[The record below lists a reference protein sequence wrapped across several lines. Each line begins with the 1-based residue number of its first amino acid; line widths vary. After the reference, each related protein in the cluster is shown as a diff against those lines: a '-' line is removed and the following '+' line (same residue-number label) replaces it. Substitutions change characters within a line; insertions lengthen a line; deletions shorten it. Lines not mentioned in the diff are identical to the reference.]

1 MIHTSI
7 DIPKGNIDMH
17 TAARAGVALVA
28 IATLALTGCAAG
40 ASPEPTPSQD
50 EAAPGFLAVAD
61 ESFDAGGEL
70 VVQVDYDTA
79 EASGLDPQ
87 GAATARSWML
97 EGLSYETLTTIDENL
112 AVAPS
117 LATSWETPSDTEYVF
132 TLADDAVF
140 SNGRAMTADDVVGSL
155 QRLLDTP
162 TTWTGQLGPV
172 SSVEATGDLEVTV
185 TLAEPY
191 APFLSALANTPAAV
205 LPMAEIDA
213 GEIDITTEMVGTG
226 PLVATAHRQD
236 EEWTFEPNEHHP
248 DADALGFSTLTI
260 DIVGD
265 EATRAAALRDG
276 SADFAVLNSIDSAEL
291 LSNASDVTVVGQKN
305 TDFHYLMINS
315 LTGDEALQNEEVRF
329 AINSAIDRDAI
340 NELAFG
346 GATSATGVTPAGLPD
361 ACIAADLPSAER
373 DVAAAKAVIDE
384 VGGLELNL
392 FVYTDEPVLA
402 QIAQVMQQNLAEIG
416 VTVEI
421 EQVDYA
427 TYSDRVYGS
436 PADFDLALSWFAGY
450 ADPAMVTTW
459 WNPEVAGFSA
469 VFMQGS
475 DELDGLIAEGYAT
488 EPGADRAAVFENLCA
503 VVDEQSELVP
513 LVLRPSTL
521 GWNTASLSPTLTT
534 DEGYGNFLRHI
545 TEFRAN

>member
-1 MIHTSI
+1 
-7 DIPKGNIDMH
+7 MH
-17 TAARAGVALVA
+17 RAARAGVAAAAVT
-28 IATLALTGCAAG
+28 ILALTGCAAG
-40 ASPEPTPSQD
+40 ASPDTRPTQE
-50 EAAPGFLAVAD
+50 EAAPGFLAVSD
-61 ESFDAGGEL
+61 ESAAAGGEL

-112 AVAPS
+112 DVAPK

-140 SNGRAMTADDVVGSL
+140 SNGRPMTSADVAGSL
-155 QRLLDTP
+155 QRLVDNP
-162 TTWTGQLGPV
+162 TTWTGQLGPIA
-172 SSVEATGDLEVTV
+172 SIEATGDLEVTV
-185 TLAEPY
+185 TLSTPY
-191 APFLSALANTPAAV
+191 APFLAALANTPAAI
-205 LPMAEIDA
+205 LPMAEIESGA
-213 GEIDITTEMVGTG
+213 LDITTEMVGTG
-226 PLVATAHRQD
+226 PLVATSHRQD

-248 DADALGFSTLTI
+248 DAASLGFSTLTV

-291 LSNASDVTVVGQKN
+291 LSNADDVTVVGQKN

-315 LTGDEALQNEEVRF
+315 LTGDEALQDEDVRF
-329 AINSAIDRDAI
+329 AINSAIDRSAI

-346 GATSATGVTPAGLPD
+346 GSTSTTGVTPAGLPD
-361 ACIAADLPSAER
+361 SCLAEDLPSAAH
-373 DVAAAKAVIDE
+373 DVAAAKSVIDGI
-384 VGGLELNL
+384 GGLELDL
-392 FVYTDEPVLA
+392 VVYTDEPVLA

-416 VTVEI
+416 VTVDI
-421 EQVDYA
+421 QQVDYA
-427 TYSDRVYGS
+427 TYTAQVYGS

-475 DELDGLIAEGYAT
+475 DELDGLIADGYAT
-488 EPGADRAAVFENLCA
+488 EPGADRAEVFQQLCTLA
-503 VVDEQSELVP
+503 DEQSEMVP

-521 GWNTASLSPTLTT
+521 GWNTASLSPTLTS

-545 TEFRAN
+545 TEFRAS

>member
-1 MIHTSI
+1 
-7 DIPKGNIDMH
+7 MH
-17 TAARAGVALVA
+17 TAARAGVAAATVA
-28 IATLALTGCAAG
+28 LLALTGCAAG
-40 ASPEPTPSQD
+40 ASPDAEPTQE
-50 EAAPGFLAVAD
+50 EAAPGFLAVSD
-61 ESFDAGGEL
+61 EGFDAGGEL

-79 EASGLDPQ
+79 EAAGLDPQ

-112 AVAPS
+112 EVAPK
-117 LATSWETPSDTEYVF
+117 LAESWEMPSDTEYVF

-140 SNGRAMTADDVVGSL
+140 SNGRPMTAADVVGSL

-162 TTWTGQLGPV
+162 TTWTGQLGPIA
-172 SSVEATGDLEVTV
+172 SIEETGELEVTV
-185 TLAEPY
+185 TLSTPY
-191 APFLSALANTPAAV
+191 APFLAALANTPAAI
-205 LPMAEIDA
+205 LPMAEIEA

-260 DIVGD
+260 DVVGD

-291 LSNASDVTVVGQKN
+291 LANAQGVTVVGQKN

-315 LTGDEALQNEEVRF
+315 LTGDKALQDEEVRF
-329 AINSAIDRDAI
+329 AINSAIDRTAI

-346 GATSATGVTPAGLPD
+346 GSTAATGVTPAGLSD
-361 ACIAADLPSAER
+361 ACVAEDLPSAAR
-373 DVAAAKAVIDE
+373 DIEAAKAVIDG
-384 VGGLELNL
+384 VGGLELDL
-392 FVYTDEPVLA
+392 VVYTDEPVLA

-416 VTVEI
+416 VTVDI
-421 EQVDYA
+421 QQVDYA
-427 TYSDRVYGS
+427 TYSDQVYGS

-459 WNPEVAGFSA
+459 WNPEVAVFSA
-469 VFMQGS
+469 VFMKGS
-475 DELDGLIAEGYAT
+475 DELDELIADGYST
-488 EPGADRAAVFENLCA
+488 EPGADRAAAFEQLCA
-503 VVDEQSELVP
+503 LADEQSEMIP
-513 LVLRPSTL
+513 LVLRPSTI
-521 GWNTASLSPTLTT
+521 GWNTESLSPTLTSN
-534 DEGYGNFLRHI
+534 EGYGNFLRYI
-545 TEFRAN
+545 TAFRAS

>member
-1 MIHTSI
+1 MIHASA
-7 DIPKGNIDMH
+7 DIPKGNTEMH
-17 TAARAGVALVA
+17 KAARAGMAIAA
-28 IATLALTGCAAG
+28 IATLTLTGCAAG
-40 ASPEPTPSQD
+40 ASPDATPTQE
-50 EAAPGFLAVAD
+50 EAAPGFLSVAD
-61 ESFDAGGEL
+61 DAFDAGGDL
-70 VVQVDYDTA
+70 VVQLDYDTA

-112 AVAPS
+112 EVAPK
-117 LATSWETPSDTEYVF
+117 LATSWESPSDTEYVF
-132 TLADDAVF
+132 TLASDAVF

-172 SSVEATGDLEVTV
+172 SSIEATGDLEVTV
-185 TLAEPY
+185 TLSEPY
-191 APFLSALANTPAAV
+191 APFLSALANTPAAI
-205 LPMAEIDA
+205 LPIAEIDA
-213 GEIDITTEMVGTG
+213 GEVDITTEMLGTG

-236 EEWTFEPNEHHP
+236 EEWTFEPNQHHP
-248 DADALGFSTLTI
+248 DADALGFATLTI

-291 LSNASDVTVVGQKN
+291 LSNAADVTVVGQKN

-315 LTGDEALQNEEVRF
+315 LTGDEALQDEDVRF
-329 AINSAIDRDAI
+329 AINSAIDRAAI

-346 GATSATGVTPAGLPD
+346 GSTEASGVTPAGLPD
-361 ACIAADLPSAER
+361 ACVAADLPSAAH
-373 DVAAAKAVIDE
+373 DVTAAKAVIDKI
-384 VGGLELNL
+384 GGLELDL
-392 FVYTDEPVLA
+392 VVYTDEPVLA

-416 VTVEI
+416 VTVSI

-427 TYSDRVYGS
+427 TYSARVYES

-469 VFMQGS
+469 VFMKGS
-475 DELDGLIAEGYAT
+475 DELDALIADGYTT
-488 EPGADRAAVFENLCA
+488 EPGADRAAVFEDLCA
-503 VVDEQSELVP
+503 LADEQSEMVP
-513 LVLRPSTL
+513 LVLRPSTI
-521 GWNTASLSPTLTT
+521 GWNTQSLSPTLTSA
-534 DEGYGNFLRHI
+534 EGYGDFLRYV

>member
-1 MIHTSI
+1 
-7 DIPKGNIDMH
+7 MH
-17 TAARAGVALVA
+17 TAARTGAVIAAVA
-28 IATLALTGCAAG
+28 ILALTGCTAG
-40 ASPEPTPSQD
+40 ATPEATPTQD

-61 ESFDAGGEL
+61 DSFQGGGDL

-87 GAATARSWML
+87 GAATARSWMI
-97 EGLSYETLTTIDENL
+97 EGLVYETLTTIDENL
-112 AVAPS
+112 DVAPG
-117 LATSWETPSDTEYVF
+117 LATSWEAPSDTEYVF

-140 SNGRAMTADDVVGSL
+140 SNGRAMTADDVVGSI

-172 SSVEATGDLEVTV
+172 SSVLATGDLEVTI
-185 TLAEPY
+185 TLSEPY
-191 APFLSALANTPAAV
+191 APFLAALANTPAAV
-205 LPMAEIDA
+205 LPIAEMAS
-213 GEIDITTEMVGTG
+213 GEVDITAEMLGTG

-236 EEWTFEPNEHHP
+236 EQWTFAPNEHHP
-248 DADALGFSTLTI
+248 DADALGFSTLRL

-291 LSNASDVTVVGQKN
+291 LSNAAQVTVVGQRN

-315 LTGDEALQNEEVRF
+315 LTGDEALQDQDVRF
-329 AINSAIDRDAI
+329 ALNSAIDREAI
-340 NELAFG
+340 DELAFG
-346 GATSATGVTPAGLPD
+346 GSTAATGVTPAGLPD
-361 ACIAADLPSAER
+361 ACIPADLPSATH
-373 DVAAAKAVIDE
+373 DVAAAKSVID
-384 VGGLELNL
+384 GIRGLELNL
-392 FVYTDEPVLA
+392 LVYTDEPVLA

-416 VTVEI
+416 VTVQI
-421 EQVDYA
+421 EQLDYA

-459 WNPEVAGFSA
+459 WNPEVAGFSS
-469 VFMQGS
+469 VFMKGS
-475 DELDGLIAEGYAT
+475 DELDGLIADGYET
-488 EPGADRAAVFENLCA
+488 EPGADRAEEFGSLCRIA
-503 VVDEQSELVP
+503 DEQSEMVP

-521 GWNTASLSPTLTT
+521 GWNTGSLSPTLGA
-534 DEGYGNFLRHI
+534 DEGYGNFLRYI

>member
-1 MIHTSI
+1 
-7 DIPKGNIDMH
+7 MH
-17 TAARAGVALVA
+17 SAARAGVAFTAVA
-28 IATLALTGCAAG
+28 VLALTGCAAG
-40 ASPEPTPSQD
+40 ASPDTEPTKD
-50 EAAPGFLAVAD
+50 EVAPGFLAVSDDA
-61 ESFDAGGEL
+61 FDGGGDL
-70 VVQVDYDTA
+70 IVQVDYDTA

-112 AVAPS
+112 DVAPS

-140 SNGRAMTADDVVGSL
+140 SNGRAMTAADVVGSL

-162 TTWTGQLGPV
+162 TTWTGQLGPIA
-172 SSVEATGDLEVTV
+172 SIEATGDLEVTV
-185 TLAEPY
+185 TLSEPY
-191 APFLSALANTPAAV
+191 APFLAALANTPAAV
-205 LPMAEIDA
+205 LPMAEIES

-248 DADALGFSTLTI
+248 DAASLGFSTLTI

-291 LSNASDVTVVGQKN
+291 LANAKDVTVVGQRN

-315 LTGDEALQNEEVRF
+315 LTGDEALQDQDVRF

-346 GATSATGVTPAGLPD
+346 GSTAATGVTPAGLPD
-361 ACIAADLPSAER
+361 ACVAEDLPSAAR

-384 VGGLELNL
+384 IGGLELDL
-392 FVYTDEPVLA
+392 VVYTDEPVLA

-421 EQVDYA
+421 QQVDYA
-427 TYSDRVYGS
+427 TYSAAVYGS

-469 VFMQGS
+469 VFMKGS
-475 DELDGLIAEGYAT
+475 DELDGLIADGYSTA
-488 EPGADRAAVFENLCA
+488 PGADRAAVFENLCA
-503 VVDEQSELVP
+503 LADEQSEMVP
-513 LVLRPSTL
+513 LVLRPSTI
-521 GWNTASLSPTLTT
+521 GWNTASLSPTLSS
-534 DEGYGNFLRHI
+534 DEGYGNFLRYI
-545 TEFRAN
+545 TQFRAS

>member
-1 MIHTSI
+1 
-7 DIPKGNIDMH
+7 MH
-17 TAARAGVALVA
+17 AAARAGMA
-28 IATLALTGCAAG
+28 IATVAVLALTGCTAG
-40 ASPEPTPSQD
+40 ASPEATPAQE

-61 ESFDAGGEL
+61 DSFDGGGDL

-79 EASGLDPQ
+79 EGSGLDPQ
-87 GAATARSWML
+87 GAATARSWMI

-112 AVAPS
+112 EVAPK

-155 QRLLDTP
+155 QRLIDNP

-172 SSVEATGDLEVTV
+172 ASIEATGELEVTI
-185 TLAEPY
+185 TLTEPY
-191 APFLSALANTPAAV
+191 APFLAALANTPAAI
-205 LPMAEIDA
+205 LPIAEMES
-213 GEIDITTEMVGTG
+213 GEVDITAEMLGTG
-226 PLVATAHRQD
+226 PLVATSHRQD
-236 EEWTFEPNEHHP
+236 EQWTFEPNEHHP
-248 DADALGFSTLTI
+248 DAADLGFSTLTI

-265 EATRAAALRDG
+265 EATRVAALRDG
-276 SADFAVLNSIDSAEL
+276 SADLAVLNSTDSAEL

-315 LTGDEALQNEEVRF
+315 VSGNEALQDQEVRF
-329 AINSAIDRDAI
+329 AINTAIDRDAI

-346 GATSATGVTPAGLPD
+346 GSTEASGVTPAGLPD
-361 ACIAADLPSAER
+361 SCTAADLPSATGDLE
-373 DVAAAKAVIDE
+373 AAKAVIDGI
-384 VGGLELNL
+384 GGLELDL
-392 FVYTDEPVLA
+392 VVYTDEPVLA
-402 QIAQVMQQNLAEIG
+402 QIAQVMQQSLAEIG
-416 VTVEI
+416 VTVSI

-427 TYSDRVYGS
+427 TYSAQVYGDPS
-436 PADFDLALSWFAGY
+436 DFDLALSWFAGY

-475 DELDGLIAEGYAT
+475 DELDALISDGYST
-488 EPGADRAAVFENLCA
+488 EPGADRAAVFEDLCA
-503 VVDEQSELVP
+503 LADEQSEMVP
-513 LVLRPSTL
+513 LVLRPSTI
-521 GWNTASLSPTLTT
+521 GWNTQSLSPTLTST
-534 DEGYGNFLRHI
+534 EGYGDFLRYI

>member
-1 MIHTSI
+1 MTRTRI

-17 TAARAGVALVA
+17 TAARAGMVVAA
-28 IATLALTGCAAG
+28 ITTLALTGCTAG
-40 ASPEPTPSQD
+40 AAPDPDPTQEEES
-50 EAAPGFLAVAD
+50 PGFLAVAD
-61 ESFDAGGEL
+61 ESATAGGDV

-87 GAATARSWML
+87 GAATARSWMI
-97 EGLSYETLTTIDENL
+97 ESLSYETLTTIDENL
-112 AVAPS
+112 EVAPM

-140 SNGRAMTADDVVGSL
+140 SNGRPMTADDVAGSL

-172 SSVEATGDLEVTV
+172 ESVEATGDLEVTV
-185 TLAEPY
+185 TLTEPY
-191 APFLSALANTPAAV
+191 APFLAALANTPAAI
-205 LPMAEIDA
+205 LPMSEVES
-213 GEIDITTEMVGTG
+213 GEVDLATEMVGTG

-236 EEWTFEPNEHHP
+236 EEWTFEPNQYN
-248 DADALGFSTLTI
+248 ADAGSLGFSTLTI

-276 SADFAVLNSIDSAEL
+276 SADFAVLNSTDSADL
-291 LSNASDVTVVGQKN
+291 LSNASDVSVVGQKN

-315 LTGDEALQNEEVRF
+315 LTGDEALHDEDVRF

-340 NELAFG
+340 DELAFG
-346 GATSATGVTPAGLPD
+346 GSTEASGVTPSGLPD
-361 ACIAADLPSAER
+361 SCKAADLPSAEH
-373 DVAAAKAVIDE
+373 DLAAAKSVIDGI
-384 VGGLELNL
+384 GGLELNL

-402 QIAQVMQQNLAEIG
+402 QIAQVIQQNLAEIG
-416 VTVEI
+416 VTVSI

-427 TYSDRVYGS
+427 TYSTHVYED

-459 WNPEVAGFSA
+459 WNPEVAGFST
-469 VFMQGS
+469 VFMAGS
-475 DELDGLIAEGYAT
+475 DDLDALISDGYAT
-488 EPGADRAAVFENLCA
+488 EPGDERAGVFADLCA
-503 VVDEQSELVP
+503 LADEQSEMVP
-513 LVLRPSTL
+513 LVLRPSTIA
-521 GWNTASLSPTLTT
+521 WNTTTLSPTLTSA
-534 DEGYGNFLRHI
+534 EGYGNFLRHI
-545 TEFRAN
+545 TEFRAS